1 MPIKI
6 DFIANIRDFIRG
18 AGDVEEALD
27 DVADS
32 LDDVA
37 KDGEKDTEKLERSF
51 RDLSRQARDT
61 SKDVESIGDRG
72 PGHLRKLGD
81 ATEEVSSELKQNLG
95 ETFSSFR
102 GDLEDLPQV
111 AQDVLGGLA
120 GSFGTLWASIGLAAG
135 AAGIGL
141 LIQAFQNLAAEEEA
155 RNERVAEWAQAYID
169 AAGQI
174 RDSVASLS
182 AVESIYTDP
191 EKLKKAEDAAKNWGV
206 ELSTAVNAMAG
217 DTTALSV
224 VQENLATNT
233 AIVDEAMSKLGYGG
247 VKGLSYEMRTLK
259 DETTQ
264 GQTALDMLTAEMS
277 EGEQLAA
284 SYAASVYNLA
294 MSTGV
299 ATGAVDDLGNKIYAL
314 PDGTEV
320 VVDAVTGQA
329 YANLDA
335 IENKTLN
342 LPPGQAK
349 VSVVD
354 QASAGI
360 DRIIAQ
366 NTGRE
371 IRLTTRVE
379 RPGGGRDF

>member
-6 DFIANIRDFIRG
+6 DFVANIRDFIKG

-37 KDGEKDTEKLERSF
+37 QEGGRDTDRLERSF

-61 SKDVESIGDRG
+61 DKDVERIGSDG

-81 ATEEVSSELKQNLG
+81 ATEEVSGELRQNLG

-102 GDLEDLPQV
+102 GDLEDLPQI

-141 LIQAFQNLAAEEEA
+141 LIQAFQNLAEEEDA
-155 RNERVAEWAQAYID
+155 RRDRVGEWAQAYIE

-217 DTTALSV
+217 DQTALAV
-224 VQENLATNT
+224 VQDNLATNT
-233 AIVDEAMSKLGYGG
+233 AKVDEAMEKLGGG
-247 VKGLSYEMRTLK
+247 RIQGLDYEMRKLK
-259 DETTQ
+259 ESTGL
-264 GQTALDMLTAEMS
+264 GQEAFDMLTAEMA
-277 EGEQLAA
+277 EGEELAA
-284 SYAASVYNLA
+284 SYARSVYDLA

-320 VVDAVTGQA
+320 VIDAVTGQA

-335 IENKTLN
+335 IENKTTA
-342 LPPGQAK
+342 LPDGN
-349 VSVVD
+349 VTVTTTDSVTREV
-354 QASAGI
+354 
-360 DRIIAQ
+360 DRIIVQ
-366 NTGRE
+366 NSGRE
-371 IRLTTRVE
+371 IKIGTRIV
-379 RPGGGRDF
+379 RPGGGVDG